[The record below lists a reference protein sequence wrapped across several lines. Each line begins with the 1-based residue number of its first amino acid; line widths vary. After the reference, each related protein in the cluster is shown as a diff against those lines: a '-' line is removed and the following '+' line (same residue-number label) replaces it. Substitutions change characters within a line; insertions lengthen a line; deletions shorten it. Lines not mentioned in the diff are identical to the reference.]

1 MEFIRSFR
9 EKHQNARQAS
19 IREEAERLITVDDFA
34 GSLFIA
40 YNGVPFV
47 PIEKQWATEEIIK
60 KLTELRTNYTNARL
74 KEYGLD
80 QV

>member
-1 MEFIRSFR
+1 MEFIRTFR

-74 KEYGLD
+74 KERGLD

>member
-74 KEYGLD
+74 KEHGLD